1 MKKTTTRKIIFVI
14 EYVPRFSFRI
24 SCWYFYIVTIFI
36 ICFWLISSVSIE
48 AVKREILI
56 PIELK
61 QYKIKIDFFFFEERV
76 LNNYV
81 GIIEKKFFTD

>member
-61 QYKIKIDFFFFEERV
+61 QVQDKNRFFFEERV
-76 LNNYV
+76 LNN
-81 GIIEKKFFTD
+81 

>member
-1 MKKTTTRKIIFVI
+1 MKKTTRKIIFDI

-36 ICFWLISSVSIE
+36 IWFWLISSVSIK
-48 AVKREILI
+48 AVEREKLI

-61 QYKIKIDFFFFEERV
+61 QYKIKIDF
-76 LNNYV
+76 
-81 GIIEKKFFTD
+81 